1 MGSGYDRRGPLPAR
15 RTLAL
20 VDARTR
26 QWVVLGTLVLLMVIV
41 VLGAA
46 FG

>member
-1 MGSGYDRRGPLPAR
+1 MGSGYGRQGRARAR

-26 QWVVLGTLVLLMVIV
+26 QWVVLGTLVLLV
-41 VLGAA
+41 VLVLIGAA
-46 FG
+46 LG

>member
-1 MGSGYDRRGPLPAR
+1 MGSGYDRRGRRLAR
-15 RTLAL
+15 RTLAP

-26 QWVVLGTLVLLMVIV
+26 QWVVLGTLVLLMVLV